1 MSVAQGMAHGPGPG
15 GTIGAVPFTTPV
27 RFAPIEM
34 AAHVVEGLFIRPM
47 WILRGV
53 AAPLLRW

>member
-1 MSVAQGMAHGPGPG
+1 MSVAQVMAHESGPG
-15 GTIGAVPFTTPV
+15 GTNGAVPFTTPV
-27 RFAPIEM
+27 RFAPIEI
-34 AAHVVEGLFIRPM
+34 APHVVEGHFIRPM